1 MTQLCIGICKGRSR
15 TNARYCSVIAL
26 GIALTMI
33 SPLAVVAQRSGQM
46 EIRLGF
52 GTFLSRDRGWNYA
65 EPIEVFVG
73 VARKAGAMDV
83 EAAASV
89 SKSFVSFAYPAIP
102 GQEGG
107 YYDGF
112 RLRLGLRAPN
122 AARSLVSAIVG
133 AEFVHNN
140 GERAVR
146 RSTIAG
152 TVGLGLNLGPE
163 RRGTIDLRYVAFANR
178 LGTSRGVLPLT
189 FAWRL

>member
-1 MTQLCIGICKGRSR
+1 LTKFRRSRCLARSR
-15 TNARYCSVIAL
+15 TISRYCSAIAL

-33 SPLAVVAQRSGQM
+33 SPVALAAQRSGQT

-73 VARKAGAMDV
+73 VARNAGAMDV
-83 EAAASV
+83 EAAASF
-89 SKSFVSFAYPAIP
+89 SKSFVGFAYPQIV
-102 GQEGG
+102 GQESG

-122 AARSLVSAIVG
+122 AARSLVSAIMG

-146 RSTIAG
+146 RSTMAG
-152 TVGLGLNLGPE
+152 TVGLGLNVGPE

-178 LGTSRGVLPLT
+178 MGTSRGVLPLT